1 MTAGQLRDSVVRRV
15 AHETELSIDP
25 AWFES
30 IKVRIPGVTHTETL
44 LRRGKISNETTRY
57 HYDAILHKEPAP
69 GAFEVPEPLE
79 WKNLNLEQL
88 EAMLDGSKANIHLT
102 GIPDARLA
110 PAIAFHRALQSA
122 PADAPLPAI
131 PAAPLNA
138 VTAEELFNLAEQA
151 GFKAHVRWQGDGTEG
166 LLDVVF
172 STHETLPDWKTRT
185 PSQPASSYTN
195 TPHAAASATGDLAP
209 ALRRHLASH
218 LPDYMIPAVF
228 VALDSFPLTPN
239 GKVDRKALPAPSE
252 VETITAPRQIVGAR
266 NEAEGKLLEIW
277 KQVLGKDD
285 IGVEDDI
292 FELGGD
298 SILIFQITTRAGL
311 AVTPAQVFRLRNV
324 AALAAASSATAQ
336 KPLAAAIQAVNR
348 DAYRR
353 KL

>member
-1 MTAGQLRDSVVRRV
+1 M
-15 AHETELSIDP
+15 
-25 AWFES
+25 
-30 IKVRIPGVTHTETL
+30 
-44 LRRGKISNETTRY
+44 RRGKFLNETTRY
-57 HYDAILHKEPAP
+57 HYDAILHKHPAP
-69 GAFEVPEPLE
+69 GTFQVPESLE

-102 GIPDARLA
+102 SIPDARLTS
-110 PAIAFHRALQSA
+110 AIAFHRALESA

-151 GFKAHVRWQGDGTEG
+151 GFKAHIRWHGDGTEG

-172 STHETLPDWKTRT
+172 STHETLPDWQTPP
-185 PSQPASSYTN
+185 PSQPASAYTN
-195 TPHAAASATGDLAP
+195 TPHAASPTGELAP

-239 GKVDRKALPAPSE
+239 GKVDRMALPAPFA
-252 VETITAPRQIVGAR
+252 VETPAALRRVVGAR
-266 NEAEGKLLEIW
+266 NETEGKLLEIW

-298 SILIFQITTRAGL
+298 SILIFQITTRATRAGL

-336 KPLAAAIQAVNR
+336 KPPATAIQAVNR